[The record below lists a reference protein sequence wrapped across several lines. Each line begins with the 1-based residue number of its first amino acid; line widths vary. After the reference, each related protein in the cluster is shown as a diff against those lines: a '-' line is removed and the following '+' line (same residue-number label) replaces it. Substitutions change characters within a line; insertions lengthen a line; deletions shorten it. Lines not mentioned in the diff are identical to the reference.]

1 MKLSMAN
8 WMDKDEV
15 AGYLDVHPMHVW
27 RLVRRGDLPSP
38 VYLTG
43 KQGLW
48 PRDVVQ
54 AYVEKKINQAEL
66 AVKGWKEKK

>member
-1 MKLSMAN
+1 MRLSMAN
-8 WMDKDEV
+8 WMDKEEV

-48 PRDVVQ
+48 PRETVV
-54 AYVEKKINQAEL
+54 AYLQGKLDTAMS